1 MSVKPGQ
8 SLLDIAFFESGF
20 LNPSVCQDMIQAVD
34 RDQAA
39 GPVKNDSPCQRP
51 GSGSKEHPLDRKA
64 CMFCQ
69 EATERQYRLGGNR
82 REYAFNGEKKKH
94 SEVPII

>member
-1 MSVKPGQ
+1 MIHACGYGDEASYHWDASSEKNCFVFVSVKPGQ

-20 LNPSVCQDMIQAVD
+20 LNPSVCQDMIQTVD

-51 GSGSKEHPLDRKA
+51 GSGKR
-64 CMFCQ
+64 
-69 EATERQYRLGGNR
+69 
-82 REYAFNGEKKKH
+82 
-94 SEVPII
+94 